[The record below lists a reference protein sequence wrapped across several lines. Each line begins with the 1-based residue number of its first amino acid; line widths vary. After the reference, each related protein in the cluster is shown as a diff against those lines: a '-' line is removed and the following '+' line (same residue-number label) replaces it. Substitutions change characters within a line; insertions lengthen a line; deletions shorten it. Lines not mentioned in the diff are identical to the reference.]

1 MTLHINDWKFEI
13 IQIFSNGFLAIQ
25 WQWKKREPDFWKKID
40 FDEENTVAVFRVPA
54 HNNVNGADFYHDFNL
69 VSFLHPFVRYERH
82 GELSCI
88 RRRSSERKVSLDG
101 WLNSLNLRSFDV

>member
-1 MTLHINDWKFEI
+1 MGFSLYNGSGRKGN
-13 IQIFSNGFLAIQ
+13 QIFG
-25 WQWKKREPDFWKKID
+25 KKID